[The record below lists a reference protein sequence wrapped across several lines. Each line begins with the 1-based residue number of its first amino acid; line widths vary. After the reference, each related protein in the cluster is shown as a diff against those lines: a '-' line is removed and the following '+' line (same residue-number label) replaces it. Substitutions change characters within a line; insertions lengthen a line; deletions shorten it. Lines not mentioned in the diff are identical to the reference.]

1 MNTNES
7 IKRVLPGDRMSKVVV
22 HNSTAYF
29 SGLVPDDLAADFEAQ
44 MLDVLHKIDSLLAEL
59 GSDKTKL
66 LSAVIYL
73 PDIGNF
79 SRMNALWDNWV
90 VPGQAPARATV
101 GAKLAKEEYLIE
113 IMIVAAV

>member
-7 IKRVLPGDRMSKVVV
+7 IKRILPGDRMSRVVV
-22 HNSTAYF
+22 HNGTAYF
-29 SGLVPDDLAADFEAQ
+29 SGLVPNDLTADFEAQ
-44 MLDVLHKIDSLLAEL
+44 MLDVLNKIEDLLTEL
-59 GSDKTKL
+59 GSDKTKI

-73 PDIGNF
+73 PDIEHF
-79 SRMNALWDNWV
+79 SRMNAVWDNWV
-90 VPGQAPARATV
+90 VPGQTPARATV